1 METLVEAADS
11 AVETAPD
18 ALEATPEAADAA
30 VETALDREEAAF
42 DASDLALSTAEES
55 LGPGATTTGVAVA
68 ILDRRLEALE
78 SIAEAAALADDPA

>member
-1 METLVEAADS
+1 MEAADS

-30 VETALDREEAAF
+30 VETALEAAEAAF

-55 LGPGATTTGVAVA
+55 FGPGATTTGVAVA
-68 ILDRRLEALE
+68 MIDRRLDALE
-78 SIAEAAALADDPA
+78 SIAEAAALTDDPA